1 MTGKIKQKLQLDPDE
16 MAFRKIYWPLLK
28 NEQITVIFRPSV
40 RLCGDYRG
48 YCIGQK
54 VKARVIDKVGAD
66 WAMIPPKF
74 VRGFFKKIIIEKV
87 EIKKIGGLK
96 REDFMGSS
104 PDIQGADSLVYDLG
118 VVYNLFIDELNRD
131 TFVTKITF
139 SYDHGKRT

>member
-1 MTGKIKQKLQLDPDE
+1 MTGKIKQKLQLDPNE

-87 EIKKIGGLK
+87 EIKKIDELK
-96 REDFMGSS
+96 QEDFMGSS
-104 PDIQGADSLVYDLG
+104 PDIQNADSLVYHLG
-118 VVYNLFIDELNRD
+118 VVYNLFSDELNRD
-131 TFVTKITF
+131 MFVTKITF
-139 SYDHGKRT
+139 SYDHGKRK